1 MVDKLKIFI
10 FGIGSLLSYLV
21 GGVDNTII
29 FLVIA
34 MCLDYVTG
42 LIYAWHTKSVSSRVG
57 YIGIVKK
64 VLIFFVIV
72 IAHQIDVSMNIVEP
86 IFRTS
91 VCWFFIA
98 NECISLLENC
108 GNIGL
113 PIPKKLQEALQQIK
127 GNEGLEN
134 E

>member
-1 MVDKLKIFI
+1 MVNKLKLFI

-34 MCLDYVTG
+34 MCLDYITG

-72 IAHQIDVSMNIVEP
+72 IAHQIDLSMNIAEP

>member
-1 MVDKLKIFI
+1 MVDKIKIFI
-10 FGIGSLLSYLV
+10 IGIGSLLSYLL
-21 GGVDNTII
+21 GGFDNTII

-34 MCLDYVTG
+34 MCLDYITG

-72 IAHQIDVSMNIVEP
+72 IAHQIDVSMNITEP

-108 GNIGL
+108 SNIGL
-113 PIPKKLQEALQQIK
+113 PIPKKLQDALQQIK

>member
-1 MVDKLKIFI
+1 MIEKIKYFI
-10 FGIGSLLSYLV
+10 FGLGSVLSYLL
-21 GGVDNTII
+21 GGFDNTII

-34 MCLDYVTG
+34 MTLDYITG

-72 IAHQIDVSMNIVEP
+72 IAHQIDVSMNITEP

-108 GNIGL
+108 SNIGL
-113 PIPKKLQEALQQIK
+113 PIPKKLQDALQQIK

>member
-1 MVDKLKIFI
+1 MVNKIKIFI
-10 FGIGSLLSYLV
+10 TEIGLILSYLL
-21 GGVDNTII
+21 GGFDNTII

-34 MCLDYVTG
+34 MCLDYITG
-42 LIYAWHTKSVSSRVG
+42 LIYACHTKSVSSRIG

-72 IAHQIDVSMNIVEP
+72 IAHQIDLSMNMTEP
-86 IFRTS
+86 LFRTS

-113 PIPKKLQEALQQIK
+113 PIPKKLQDVLQQIK